1 MNFFNRT
8 RMPKVSI
15 SFILSAFILALLSVS
30 CRTAEKVIYFQD
42 SKSDSLLVYTPSFTP
57 VFKVDDFLSIVIT
70 AENEESAKM
79 YNLPPSVITNQGYTT
94 GNPAQY
100 GYLVNSKGEI
110 SLPVL
115 GTIHVAGKD
124 RMALETEIK
133 TRLED
138 QLKNPTVQIQ
148 ILNFKVTVLGDVKS
162 PGTFKIPNERITLLE
177 AIGLAGDLRMSGERK
192 NVKVIRDSSG
202 VQKEYYVNLT
212 KKDIFRSPVYYL
224 QQNDVVYV
232 QPNGAARS
240 EGTFWRAAGPIF
252 ISITSLVV
260 TTISIIVR

>member
-1 MNFFNRT
+1 
-8 RMPKVSI
+8 MPKISI
-15 SFILSAFILALLSVS
+15 PFILSTFFLALLSTS
-30 CRTAEKVIYFQD
+30 CRTGERVIYFQD
-42 SKSDSLLVYTPSFTP
+42 SKSDSLTVSTPGFTP

-70 AENEESAKM
+70 TADPESAQI
-79 YNLPPSVITNQGYTT
+79 YNLPTTTASNQGYSI
-94 GNPAQY
+94 GNPAPY
-100 GYLVNSKGEI
+100 GYLVNSRGDI

-115 GTIHVAGKD
+115 GSIHVAGKN
-124 RMALETEIK
+124 RMELETEIK
-133 TRLED
+133 TLLEG

-202 VQKEYYVNLT
+202 VKTEYRIDLTTKE
-212 KKDIFRSPVYYL
+212 IFSSPAYYL

-232 QPNGAARS
+232 EPNAAART
-240 EGTFWRAAGPIF
+240 EGTLWKTTGAIF
-252 ISITSLVV
+252 ISISSLVI

>member
-1 MNFFNRT
+1 MNYYFS
-8 RMPKVSI
+8 RMPKTSI

-30 CRTAEKVIYFQD
+30 CRTAERVIYFQD
-42 SKSDSLLVYTPSFTP
+42 SKSDSLAVLTPGFTP
-57 VFKVDDFLSIVIT
+57 IFKVDDFLSIVIT
-70 AENEESAKM
+70 TADPESAQI
-79 YNLPPSVITNQGYTT
+79 YNLPATTASNQGYSI

-100 GYLVNSKGEI
+100 GYLVNARGEI

-115 GTIHVAGKD
+115 GTIHVAGKN
-124 RMALETEIK
+124 RMDLETEIK
-133 TRLED
+133 TMLRD

-202 VQKEYYVNLT
+202 VKTEYRIDLTTKE
-212 KKDIFRSPVYYL
+212 IFSSPAYYL

-232 QPNGAARS
+232 EPNAAART
-240 EGTFWRAAGPIF
+240 EGTFWKATGTIF
-252 ISITSLVV
+252 ISISSLVIA
-260 TTISIIVR
+260 TISIIIK